1 MMTWLEALNGAWD
14 ELARTAPL
22 AHQFRTKLI
31 STEVPLDILA
41 GMRAS
46 DSAPCLMLQTT
57 PAPEALFELGGMRLS
72 TIPDQSGPFLVL
84 SLEDS
89 GRRDLFS
96 TICADVVSAAARA
109 GTADAL
115 EQFLARLDAWRQ
127 FLRDRR
133 DGLSRSE
140 TIGLIGE
147 LLVLE
152 QLLAADPH
160 VLATWQSPNDGL
172 HDFENNGHALEV
184 KAGLGPSSSITISA
198 LDQLDVTGLRRLDL
212 LHVRLVE
219 VPGAQCLRD
228 ILIAIS
234 SILPNDTSRR
244 AFENALLRRGLMP
257 DDDTARLTPK
267 VQQRSIDSYSISE
280 AFPRLSRA
288 ALPVAITEATY
299 TLEVRAIAAFAADTT
314 AALDAFVEGGAND

>member
-1 MMTWLEALNGAWD
+1 MTWLGALNDAWD
-14 ELARTAPL
+14 ELANTAPL
-22 AHQFRTKLI
+22 ARQYRTKLI

-72 TIPDQSGPFLVL
+72 TIPDESGPFLVL

-89 GRRDLFS
+89 SRRDLFS

-109 GTADAL
+109 GTTNAL
-115 EQFLARLDAWRQ
+115 EEFLARLDAWRQ

-133 DGLSRSE
+133 DGLSRRE
-140 TIGLIGE
+140 TIGLMGE

-152 QLLAADPH
+152 QLLTANPYG
-160 VLATWQSPNDGL
+160 LTTWQSPNDGL
-172 HDFENNGHALEV
+172 HDFEANGHALEV
-184 KAGLGPSSSITISA
+184 KAGLGPSSSIVISA

-219 VPGAQCLRD
+219 VPGARSLRD
-228 ILIAIS
+228 ILSAIG
-234 SILPNDTSRR
+234 SILPDDASRR

-257 DDDTARLTPK
+257 DDDAARITPK
-267 VQQRSIDSYSISE
+267 VQQRSIDAYSISE

-288 ALPVAITEATY
+288 ALPLAITEATY
-299 TLEVRAIAAFAADTT
+299 TLEVRAIVAFAADAT
-314 AALDAFVEGGAND
+314 AVLDAFVQGGAND